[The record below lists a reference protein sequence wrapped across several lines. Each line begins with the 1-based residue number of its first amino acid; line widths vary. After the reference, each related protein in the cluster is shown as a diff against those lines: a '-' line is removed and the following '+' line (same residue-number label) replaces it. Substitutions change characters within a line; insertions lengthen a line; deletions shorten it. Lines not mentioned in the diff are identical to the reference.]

1 MAGIQAYYAK
11 SIRKGRRSA
20 MNNEILKKI
29 NRVYSNLCDEES
41 KEIFEAKFNYIIISQ
56 KIYGTG

>member
-1 MAGIQAYYAK
+1 
-11 SIRKGRRSA
+11 